1 MRTAEGRSIL
11 LLFNIEIII
20 VHSPRL
26 SQLHCLWDANVL
38 LCTFIRLIDPFIIW
52 NSWNR
57 IIFTTTYQPYC
68 SPLIFS
74 LTTDTVFGSAFSFWT
89 YNSVRKTLLA
99 NYISTIAL
107 AFSKKKKRL
116 VNIRH
121 PWNKDKGQRHW
132 IQRRYGLLWNHKLIL
147 VSNTNTFSSSI
158 HFHYSS
164 LHTYTHSNQFQFN
177 LVLHCVLSLSFPQL
191 RTRNDCLPWSWA
203 DYSLNK
209 QNKQTNKLT
218 N

>member
-26 SQLHCLWDANVL
+26 SQLHCLWDTNVL
-38 LCTFIRLIDPFIIW
+38 LFTFIRRIDPFIIW

-57 IIFTTTYQPYC
+57 IIFTTAYQPYF

-74 LTTDTVFGSAFSFWT
+74 LTTNTVFGSAFSFWT

-116 VNIRH
+116 VFLYIPASH
-121 PWNKDKGQRHW
+121 QRTPERTSYDMLRKVSFTEYTV
-132 IQRRYGLLWNHKLIL
+132 RRPYGGAWWRREK
-147 VSNTNTFSSSI
+147 
-158 HFHYSS
+158 
-164 LHTYTHSNQFQFN
+164 
-177 LVLHCVLSLSFPQL
+177 
-191 RTRNDCLPWSWA
+191 
-203 DYSLNK
+203 
-209 QNKQTNKLT
+209 
-218 N
+218 